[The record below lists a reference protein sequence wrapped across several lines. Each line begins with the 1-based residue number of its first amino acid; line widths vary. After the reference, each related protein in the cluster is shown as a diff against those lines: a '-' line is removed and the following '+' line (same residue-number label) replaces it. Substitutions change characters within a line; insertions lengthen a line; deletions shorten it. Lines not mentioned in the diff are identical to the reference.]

1 MQLLTDVHCTVLF
14 RSSIQKSSTGTPHM
28 WKQNANDS
36 FFKLIMKTWL
46 KLILSNIIKQLLTVY
61 NTYPADEVQLRKPLR
76 VSIYLF

>member
-1 MQLLTDVHCTVLF
+1 
-14 RSSIQKSSTGTPHM
+14 M